1 MPKINFNGREVD
13 ATEVDFQTRKEDWNE
28 YQLMDG
34 TVIKMKL
41 VVSQIFKIEG
51 VYDSEGNPA
60 YQIKSTNLPM
70 VKSPDALKR
79 KPRPE

>member
-1 MPKINFNGREVD
+1 MPKINFQGREVD
-13 ATEVDFQTRKEDWNE
+13 ATEVEFQTRKEDWNE

-41 VVSQIFKIEG
+41 VVSEIFRIEG
-51 VYDSEGNPA
+51 VYDNEGNPA
-60 YQIKSTNLPM
+60 YQIKSANLPV

-79 KPRPE
+79 KP

>member
-1 MPKINFNGREVD
+1 MLLGKEEDYRMEKL
-13 ATEVDFQTRKEDWNE
+13 TEVEFQTRKEDWNE

-41 VVSQIFKIEG
+41 VVSEIFRIEG

-60 YQIKSTNLPM
+60 YRIKSANLPV

-79 KPRPE
+79 KP

>member
-1 MPKINFNGREVD
+1 MPKINFQGREVD

-34 TVIKMKL
+34 TVVKMKL
-41 VVSQIFKIEG
+41 VVSEIFRIEG
-51 VYDSEGNPA
+51 MYDETGNPV
-60 YQIKSTNLPM
+60 YQIKSTNLPV

-79 KPRPE
+79 KP

>member
-1 MPKINFNGREVD
+1 MEKL
-13 ATEVDFQTRKEDWNE
+13 TEVEFQIRKEDWNE

-41 VVSQIFKIEG
+41 VVSEILRVEG
-51 VYDSEGNPA
+51 VYDAEGNPA
-60 YQIKSTNLPM
+60 YRIKSTNLPV

-79 KPRPE
+79 KP

>member
-1 MPKINFNGREVD
+1 MPKINFHGQEVD
-13 ATEVDFQTRKEDWNE
+13 ATEVEFQTRKEDWNE

-41 VVSQIFKIEG
+41 VVSQIFRIEG
-51 VYDSEGNPA
+51 VYDNEGNPA

-79 KPRPE
+79 KP